1 MVNDS
6 LPMRRRLAPALFA
19 CAFALG
25 AGVSSRPA
33 QATVVEK
40 VVAVVGERA
49 ILLSDVRD
57 RAKPFLLK
65 IHAEVPSGAQ
75 RNAAISQTY
84 KNVLER
90 MVDEELQFRAAN
102 RSKIV
107 VDAKEVDDA
116 IGRVAAQN
124 GLSVDKLI
132 AEAAKTGLDEKAY
145 RGEIRRQVLEAKLLN
160 LRVQGRIRVTE
171 EDVRTMYRRL
181 VMDERRKLAFRAAW
195 IRVDAPAGD
204 KDAARDKRAVAES
217 IAAQARS
224 GTDFRVLARDKS
236 DDAGTRDRGGE
247 LGRLKPGRLTP
258 PLDAALMN
266 LEPGQVSGAVRVG
279 DSFFVLKLIERDET
293 ELPSFDEAKNE
304 LGERVYLEKM
314 GKARRS
320 WIDGL
325 RRQTHVEIR
334 M

>member
-1 MVNDS
+1 
-6 LPMRRRLAPALFA
+6 MRLRLAPTLLA
-19 CAFALG
+19 CALALG
-25 AGVSSRPA
+25 VSARPA
-33 QATVVEK
+33 RATVVEK

-57 RAKPFLLK
+57 RAKPFMLK
-65 IHAEVPSGAQ
+65 IHAEVPPGAQ

-132 AEAAKTGLDEKAY
+132 AEAAKSGLDEKAY

-160 LRVQGRIRVTE
+160 LRVQGRIRVSE

-181 VMDERRKLAFRAAW
+181 TMDERRKLGFRAAW
-195 IRVDAPAGD
+195 IRIDAPAGD
-204 KDAARDKRAVAES
+204 KATAKEKRALAES
-217 IAAQARS
+217 LAAQARS
-224 GTDFRVLARDKS
+224 GSNFAALAREKS

-247 LGRLKPGRLTP
+247 LGRLQPGRLAP
-258 PLDAALMN
+258 ALDAALIN

-279 DSFFVLKLIERDET
+279 DSFFVVKLIERDET
-293 ELPSFDEAKNE
+293 ELPSFEEAKNE

-314 GKARRS
+314 GKARRT
-320 WIDGL
+320 WIEGL

>member
-1 MVNDS
+1 
-6 LPMRRRLAPALFA
+6 MRPRLRPFLLAAAL
-19 CAFALG
+19 AFGTGQAH
-25 AGVSSRPA
+25 
-33 QATVVEK
+33 ATVVEK

-65 IHAEVPSGAQ
+65 IHAEIPAGAQ

-84 KNVLER
+84 KNMLER
-90 MVDEELQFRAAN
+90 MVDEELQTRAAN

-107 VDAKEVDDA
+107 VDAREVDDA

-124 GLSVDKLI
+124 GMSVDKLI
-132 AEAAKTGLDEKAY
+132 AEAAKTGLDEKSY
-145 RGEIRRQVLEAKLLN
+145 RNEIRRQVLEAKLLN
-160 LRVQGRIRVTE
+160 LRVQGRIRVTD

-181 VMDERRKLAFRAAW
+181 VMDERRRLGFRAAW
-195 IRVDAPAGD
+195 IRIDAPAGD
-204 KDAARDKRAVAES
+204 RVGTKTKRDEAEALAARARAGA
-217 IAAQARS
+217 
-224 GTDFRVLARDKS
+224 DFKALARERS
-236 DDAGTRDRGGE
+236 DDPGTRAKGGE
-247 LGRLKPGRLTP
+247 LGQLRPGRLAP
-258 PLDAALMN
+258 PIDAALMN
-266 LEPGQVSGAVRVG
+266 LEPGQVSGAIRVG
-279 DSFFVLKLIERDET
+279 DSYFVVKLFERDET
-293 ELPSFDEAKNE
+293 ELPSLEEAKNE

-314 GKARRS
+314 GKARKT

>member
-1 MVNDS
+1 
-6 LPMRRRLAPALFA
+6 MRRSSVL
-19 CAFALG
+19 AFALALCAGLG
-25 AGVSSRPA
+25 AAPA
-33 QATVVEK
+33 GATVVEK

-49 ILLSDVRD
+49 ILLSDVRE

-65 IHAEVPSGAQ
+65 IHAEVPSASQ

-84 KNVLER
+84 KSVLER
-90 MVDEELQFRAAN
+90 MVDEELQSRAAN

-124 GLSVDKLI
+124 GLSVDRLI

-145 RGEIRRQVLEAKLLN
+145 RNEIRRQVLEAKLLN

-181 VMDERRKLAFRAAW
+181 VMDERKKLGFRAAW
-195 IRVDAPAGD
+195 IRIDAPAGD
-204 KDAARDKRAVAES
+204 REAAKQKRALAES
-217 IAAQARS
+217 LAAEART
-224 GTDFRVLARDKS
+224 GADFKLLARDKS

-247 LGRLKPGRLTP
+247 LGPLRPGRLAP
-258 PLDAALMN
+258 PLDAALMS

-279 DSFFVLKLIERDET
+279 DSFFVIKLLSRDET
-293 ELPSFDEAKNE
+293 ELPSFEEAKNE

-314 GKARRS
+314 GKARRT
-320 WIDGL
+320 WMEGL
-325 RRQTHVEIR
+325 RRQSHVEIR